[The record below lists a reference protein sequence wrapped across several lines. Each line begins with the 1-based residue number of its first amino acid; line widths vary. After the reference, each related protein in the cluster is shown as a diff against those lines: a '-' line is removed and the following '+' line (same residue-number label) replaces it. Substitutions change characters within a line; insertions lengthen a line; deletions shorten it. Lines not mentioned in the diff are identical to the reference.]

1 MTAANQRIEI
11 DGGVLKQQ
19 ASLGRDS
26 SGAFASAADG
36 VNADLPQWGQQYGA
50 QHGGSPPASTCSRER
65 WSITAS
71 SRRASEAVRSDRIAR
86 RCENR
91 LHE

>member
-36 VNADLPQWGQQYGA
+36 VTADLPQWGQQYGA
-50 QHGGSPPASTCSRER
+50 QHGGPPPGLDLFTGEVVDHSVFATRE
-65 WSITAS
+65 
-71 SRRASEAVRSDRIAR
+71 
-86 RCENR
+86 
-91 LHE
+91 